1 MTPLLEESLVKK
13 HCYTETGA
21 LKPKPECRALLIN
34 HLILEDMLD
43 IDDAENRTDKT
54 LRALNLWNEPTL
66 EDILREDAADP
77 NNIPS
82 V

>member
-1 MTPLLEESLVKK
+1 MTPLLDQGLVKK
-13 HCYTETGA
+13 HCYTDTGA
-21 LKPKPECRALLIN
+21 LKPKAECRALLIN

-66 EDILREDAADP
+66 EEILREDPPADASP
-77 NNIPS
+77 VI
-82 V
+82 

>member
-1 MTPLLEESLVKK
+1 MTPLLEEGLIKK
-13 HCYTETGA
+13 HCYSETGA
-21 LKPKPECRALLIN
+21 LKPKAECRALLIN

-54 LRALNLWNEPTL
+54 LRMLNLWNEPTL
-66 EDILREDAADP
+66 EDILREDTPPDTSS
-77 NNIPS
+77 I

>member
-1 MTPLLEESLVKK
+1 MTPLLDESLVKQ

-21 LKPKPECRALLIN
+21 LKPKAECRALLIN

-54 LRALNLWNEPTL
+54 LRTLNLWNEPTL
-66 EDILREDAADP
+66 EEILREDPPASSTDP
-77 NNIPS
+77 L